1 MSTSP
6 QKKPWQNL
14 ASQARTCSV
23 CGVDFDMSLVSQR
36 LVVRGEEYYACTAE
50 CRRQLIERS
59 SAAVP
64 TTERPQRRIAVLN
77 QKGGTGKTTTAVNLA
92 AGLAQS
98 GRRVLLVD
106 ADPQGH
112 CGVSLGITSK
122 KGLYDV
128 MANGEDVDACVVQA
142 RENLDLLSG
151 SESLASIEMQ
161 LARRASDRQQLMRI
175 RMRSAVD
182 YDYVIVD
189 CGPSLSLLNLNVLL
203 YCDELLVP
211 VACDYL
217 SLVGVR
223 HILRT
228 MMRIREHFSHPISL
242 LGFLP
247 TMYDRRNRISE
258 EAVMSLQARFGD
270 AVLEPV
276 RINARLREAP
286 SHQQTIFEYAP
297 DARGSDDYRELVDIV
312 MRHEARDAYAQPQG

>member
-1 MSTSP
+1 
-6 QKKPWQNL
+6 
-14 ASQARTCSV
+14 
-23 CGVDFDMSLVSQR
+23 MSLVSQR

-312 MRHEARDAYAQPQG
+312 MRHEARDAYA

>member
-6 QKKPWQNL
+6 QKKPWQNPQS
-14 ASQARTCSV
+14 AARTCNV
-23 CGVDFDMSLVSQR
+23 CGVDFDLSLISQR
-36 LVVRGEEYYACTAE
+36 LVVRGEEYYACSPD

-64 TTERPQRRIAVLN
+64 NTEGKQRRIAVLN

-92 AGLAQS
+92 AGLAEA

-112 CGVSLGITSK
+112 CGVSLGVTSK

-128 MANGEDVDACVVQA
+128 MASGEPVADCVVEA
-142 RENLDLLSG
+142 RENLDILSG
-151 SESLASIEMQ
+151 SESLAGVEMQ
-161 LARRASDRQQLMRI
+161 LARRASDRQQLLRI
-175 RMRSAVD
+175 RMRNAVE

-211 VACDYL
+211 VASDYL

-258 EAVMSLQARFGD
+258 DSVMSLQARFGD
-270 AVLEPV
+270 AVLEPI

-297 DARGSDDYRELVDIV
+297 DARGAEDYRDLVDII
-312 MRHEARDAYAQPQG
+312 MRHESRGAYAQPEG

>member
-1 MSTSP
+1 MT
-6 QKKPWQNL
+6 
-14 ASQARTCSV
+14 
-23 CGVDFDMSLVSQR
+23 LVSQR
-36 LVVRGEEYYACTAE
+36 LVVRGEEYYACTPD

-92 AGLAQS
+92 AGLAAS

-112 CGVSLGITSK
+112 SGVSLGVTHA

-128 MANGEDVDACVVQA
+128 MANGEDVGQCVASA
-142 RENLDLLSG
+142 RENLDLLCG
-151 SESLASIEMQ
+151 SESLAGIEMQ

-175 RMRSAVD
+175 RMRSAIE
-182 YDYVIVD
+182 YDYVVVD

-228 MMRIREHFSHPISL
+228 MMRIREHFAHPIRL

-270 AVLEPV
+270 AVLEPI

-297 DARGSDDYRELVDIV
+297 DARGSDDYRELVEIV
-312 MRHEARDAYAQPQG
+312 MRHETRDAYAQPKG

>member
-6 QKKPWQNL
+6 QKKAWQNI
-14 ASQARTCSV
+14 ASTTRTCSV
-23 CGVDFDMSLVSQR
+23 CGAHFELSLVSQR
-36 LVVRGEEYYACTAE
+36 LVVRAEEYYACTPD

-92 AGLAQS
+92 AGLAS
-98 GRRVLLVD
+98 RGRRVLLVD

-112 CGVSLGITSK
+112 SGVSLGISHR

-128 MANGEDVDACVVQA
+128 MAGGEDVENCVAHA
-142 RENLDLLSG
+142 RENLDILCG
-151 SESLASIEMQ
+151 SESLASVEMQ

-270 AVLEPV
+270 AVLEPI

-312 MRHEARDAYAQPQG
+312 MRHETRDVYAQPQG

>member
-1 MSTSP
+1 
-6 QKKPWQNL
+6 
-14 ASQARTCSV
+14 
-23 CGVDFDMSLVSQR
+23 MSLISQR
-36 LVVRGEEYYACTAE
+36 LVVRGEEFYACSPD
-50 CRRQLIERS
+50 CRRTLIERS
-59 SAAVP
+59 SASVP
-64 TTERPQRRIAVLN
+64 STKRPQRRIAVLN
-77 QKGGTGKTTTAVNLA
+77 QKGGTGKTTTAVNMA
-92 AGLAQS
+92 AGLAEQ

-112 CGVSLGITSK
+112 SGVSLGITSK

-128 MANGEDVDACVVQA
+128 MASGEDVAECVVNA
-142 RENLDLLSG
+142 RENLDILCG
-151 SESLASIEMQ
+151 TERLAGMDMQ
-161 LARRASDRQQLMRI
+161 LARRASDRQQVMRI
-175 RMRSAVD
+175 RMRNAVD

-203 YCDELLVP
+203 YCDELIVP

-247 TMYDRRNRISE
+247 TMYDRRNRISDD
-258 EAVMSLQARFGD
+258 AIVSLQARFGD
-270 AVLEPV
+270 AVMEPI

-286 SHQQTIFEYAP
+286 SHKQTIFEYAP
-297 DARGSDDYRELVDIV
+297 YARGADDYRELVEVV
-312 MRHEARDAYAQPQG
+312 MRQETRDAYAQQG

>member
-1 MSTSP
+1 
-6 QKKPWQNL
+6 
-14 ASQARTCSV
+14 
-23 CGVDFDMSLVSQR
+23 MSLVSQR
-36 LVVRGEEYYACTAE
+36 LVVRGEEYYACTPD

-92 AGLAQS
+92 AGLAAT

-112 CGVSLGITSK
+112 SGVSLGVTHA

-128 MANGEDVDACVVQA
+128 MANGEDVEQCVAHA
-142 RENLDLLSG
+142 RENLDLLCG
-151 SESLASIEMQ
+151 SESLAGIEMQ

-175 RMRSAVD
+175 RMRSAVE
-182 YDYVIVD
+182 YDYVVVD

-228 MMRIREHFSHPISL
+228 MMRIREHFSHPIRL

-270 AVLEPV
+270 AVLEPI

-297 DARGSDDYRELVDIV
+297 DARGSDDYRELVEIV
-312 MRHEARDAYAQPQG
+312 MRHETRDAYAQPQG

>member
-1 MSTSP
+1 
-6 QKKPWQNL
+6 
-14 ASQARTCSV
+14 
-23 CGVDFDMSLVSQR
+23 MSLVSQR

-151 SESLASIEMQ
+151 SESLARSEERRVGTARS
-161 LARRASDRQQLMRI
+161 ARRRRCGAMR
-175 RMRSAVD
+175 
-182 YDYVIVD
+182 
-189 CGPSLSLLNLNVLL
+189 
-203 YCDELLVP
+203 
-211 VACDYL
+211 
-217 SLVGVR
+217 
-223 HILRT
+223 
-228 MMRIREHFSHPISL
+228 
-242 LGFLP
+242 
-247 TMYDRRNRISE
+247 
-258 EAVMSLQARFGD
+258 
-270 AVLEPV
+270 
-276 RINARLREAP
+276 
-286 SHQQTIFEYAP
+286 
-297 DARGSDDYRELVDIV
+297 
-312 MRHEARDAYAQPQG
+312 

>member
-1 MSTSP
+1 MSISP
-6 QKKPWQNL
+6 QKKPWQKFETVTR
-14 ASQARTCSV
+14 SCSV
-23 CGVDFDMSLVSQR
+23 CGTQFDMSLVSQR
-36 LVVRGEEYYACTAE
+36 LVVRGEEYYACTPD

-92 AGLAQS
+92 AGLAAT

-112 CGVSLGITSK
+112 SGVSLGVTHA

-128 MANGEDVDACVVQA
+128 MANGEDVEQCVAHA
-142 RENLDLLSG
+142 RENLDLLCG
-151 SESLASIEMQ
+151 SESLAGIEMQ

-175 RMRSAVD
+175 RMRSAVE
-182 YDYVIVD
+182 YDYVVVD

-228 MMRIREHFSHPISL
+228 MMRIREHFSHPIRL

-270 AVLEPV
+270 AVLEPI

-297 DARGSDDYRELVDIV
+297 DARGSDDYRELVEIV
-312 MRHEARDAYAQPQG
+312 MRHETRDAYAQPQG